1 MSVSRRNFLRSSA
14 ALSAAF
20 LLKPGTSVLGQGSV
34 RSNNASLRSTS
45 SQFYS
50 RATFEPLVG
59 DTFRVRSD
67 SQTVDLKLVSVA
79 DMQSSAP
86 DITTGRASHM
96 DCFSLRFHASEPL
109 PETTTFHHLE
119 HQSLGSFGLF
129 MTQSDAGS
137 GFLQMAIV
145 NHRVQ

>member
-14 ALSAAF
+14 ALSVAF
-20 LLKPGTSVLGQGSV
+20 LLKPGTSVLGQDSL
-34 RSNNASLRSTS
+34 RSNNAILGSTS

-59 DTFRVRSD
+59 DTFRVRVD
-67 SQTVDLKLVSVA
+67 THTIDLKLVSVA
-79 DMQSSAP
+79 EMKSNASG
-86 DITTGRASHM
+86 ITTGKTSRM
-96 DCFSLRFHASEPL
+96 DCFSLRFHASKPL
-109 PETTTFHHLE
+109 PATATFHTLE

-137 GFLQMAIV
+137 GFLQTAIV
-145 NHRVQ
+145 NHRA

>member
-20 LLKPGTSVLGQGSV
+20 LLKPGTSVLGQDSV
-34 RSNNASLRSTS
+34 RSSNASLGSTF

-59 DTFRVRSD
+59 DIFRVRVD
-67 SQTVDLKLVSVA
+67 THTIDLKLVSVA
-79 DMQSSAP
+79 EMKSNASG
-86 DITTGRASHM
+86 ITTGKTSM
-96 DCFSLRFHASEPL
+96 ECFSLRFHASKPL
-109 PETTTFHHLE
+109 PATATFHTLE
-119 HQSLGSFGLF
+119 HHSLGSFGLF

-137 GFLQMAIV
+137 GFLQTAIV
-145 NHRVQ
+145 NHRVS

>member
-20 LLKPGTSVLGQGSV
+20 LLKPGTSVLGQDSV
-34 RSNNASLRSTS
+34 RSNNANLGSTF

-59 DTFRVRSD
+59 DTFRVRVD
-67 SQTVDLKLVSVA
+67 THTIDLKLVSVA
-79 DMQSSAP
+79 EMKSNASG
-86 DITTGRASHM
+86 ITTGKTSRM
-96 DCFSLRFHASEPL
+96 DCVSLRFHASKPL
-109 PETTTFHHLE
+109 PATATFHTLE

-137 GFLQMAIV
+137 GFLQTAIV
-145 NHRVQ
+145 NHRA